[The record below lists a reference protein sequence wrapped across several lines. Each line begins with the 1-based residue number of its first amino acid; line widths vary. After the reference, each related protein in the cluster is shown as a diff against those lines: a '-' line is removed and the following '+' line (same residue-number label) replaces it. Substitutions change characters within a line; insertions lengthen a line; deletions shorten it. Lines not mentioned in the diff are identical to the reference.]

1 MSELYK
7 ADASNFTREQL
18 VELIN
23 HQTNLHLEGKAILII
38 AKGKIEELEHKLE
51 LAVKALEEIE
61 RFQVLTSQDIA
72 LPMEIARETLEKLK

>member
-38 AKGKIEELEHKLE
+38 AKGKIEELEHKLTEAIE
-51 LAVKALEEIE
+51 LIKSFDLS
-61 RFQVLTSQDIA
+61 FQDKDWRA
-72 LPMEIARETLEKLK
+72 EFLEKQKDIK